1 MLELKLKEW
10 ELPGGSLR
18 TASEFLE
25 TLQWYLSYK
34 ESDGRIVLFIG
45 DCPIFSTDS
54 KDALD
59 AFVCG
64 AAMAYRSLP
73 EPIFKQFR
81 EYRDSSPSKR
91 HLFPGLTP
99 L

>member
-10 ELPGGSLR
+10 ELPGGTLRGAIELLESLK
-18 TASEFLE
+18 
-25 TLQWYLSYK
+25 WYLSYK
-34 ESDGRIVLFIG
+34 ESNGRIVLFIG

-54 KDALD
+54 RDALD
-59 AFVCG
+59 AFACG

-73 EPIFKQFR
+73 KPIFKQFR
-81 EYRDSSPSKR
+81 EHVDSIPGER